1 VDYKIASKAI
11 ARRIEPMLSK
21 LVHPDQTGFIKGR
34 YIEENVRLTSDIME
48 QTQVNNTPGILISI
62 DFKKSF

>member
-21 LVHPDQTGFIKGR
+21 LVEPDQTGFIKGR
-34 YIEENVRLTSDIME
+34 YIGENVRLISDIME
-48 QTQVNNTPGILISI
+48 QTQVNNTARYINIS
-62 DFKKSF
+62 